1 MEVIRYF
8 DVEFGINDHSFGVL
22 FDEDQ
27 PEESVMGDVGYF
39 VLPIATTERL
49 GGIKVGDRLVAEAD
63 GRLSVVGGADVDM
76 DEITNQDIK
85 RIIQGG

>member
-49 GGIKVGDRLVAEAD
+49 GGIKVGDRLVADSD
-63 GRLSVVGGADVDM
+63 GRLSVTGDM
-76 DEITNQDIK
+76 EVDEITNQDIE